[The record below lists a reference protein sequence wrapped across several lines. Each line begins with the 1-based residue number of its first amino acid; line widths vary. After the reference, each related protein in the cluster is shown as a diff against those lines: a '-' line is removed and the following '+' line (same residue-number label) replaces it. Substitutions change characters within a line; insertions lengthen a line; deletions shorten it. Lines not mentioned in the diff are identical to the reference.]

1 MEKLHFTLG
10 DDAGLLLSQIAWERM
25 FMDLSPAKAISIFVD
40 SLQGLPYSLA
50 LELLH
55 GDKVV
60 EVSDKTSGIMSI
72 VPYDKDKHEEYPV
85 FDYTGWYERN
95 HKWIGDCGRELYQL
109 LDTCSRDVVSECVEV
124 QVKNVIQMLL
134 QHEDESVR
142 DRVYEEFS
150 RSPRVDRIVQI
161 CKSAEQYL
169 RRVSQLGVVFDF
181 IEDVFPNDVS
191 KLDTGKHFVVSY
203 VASKLSNLISLDSDA
218 LERICEL
225 EDAPIKNH
233 VKAAIEISEKLKDLI
248 QPVDILDNYSAGW
261 LSPTGEYF
269 GLNGEIS
276 NMLHK
281 TIADA
286 IRERMIVLDGVDPL
300 EDDDKNMD
308 GWLSLHG
315 WVKIHGSW
323 ILYDGYMQG
332 AHNMKV
338 VPLTDIQ
345 IEKISLYGKVCHG
358 DKLFCG
364 LEKKFCSGTRF
375 GFTEKPMLAKLFDA
389 L

>member
-1 MEKLHFTLG
+1 M
-10 DDAGLLLSQIAWERM
+10 
-25 FMDLSPAKAISIFVD
+25 
-40 SLQGLPYSLA
+40 
-50 LELLH
+50 
-55 GDKVV
+55 
-60 EVSDKTSGIMSI
+60 
-72 VPYDKDKHEEYPV
+72 
-85 FDYTGWYERN
+85 
-95 HKWIGDCGRELYQL
+95 
-109 LDTCSRDVVSECVEV
+109 
-124 QVKNVIQMLL
+124 
-134 QHEDESVR
+134 
-142 DRVYEEFS
+142 
-150 RSPRVDRIVQI
+150 PR
-161 CKSAEQYL
+161 L
-169 RRVSQLGVVFDF
+169 
-181 IEDVFPNDVS
+181 
-191 KLDTGKHFVVSY
+191 
-203 VASKLSNLISLDSDA
+203 
-218 LERICEL
+218 
-225 EDAPIKNH
+225 KNH

-375 GFTEKPMLAKLFDA
+375 GFTDKPMLAKLFDA

>member
-1 MEKLHFTLG
+1 
-10 DDAGLLLSQIAWERM
+10 
-25 FMDLSPAKAISIFVD
+25 
-40 SLQGLPYSLA
+40 
-50 LELLH
+50 
-55 GDKVV
+55 
-60 EVSDKTSGIMSI
+60 
-72 VPYDKDKHEEYPV
+72 
-85 FDYTGWYERN
+85 
-95 HKWIGDCGRELYQL
+95 
-109 LDTCSRDVVSECVEV
+109 
-124 QVKNVIQMLL
+124 MLL
-134 QHEDESVR
+134 KESVN
-142 DRVYEEFS
+142 
-150 RSPRVDRIVQI
+150 
-161 CKSAEQYL
+161 L
-169 RRVSQLGVVFDF
+169 RM
-181 IEDVFPNDVS
+181 P
-191 KLDTGKHFVVSY
+191 
-203 VASKLSNLISLDSDA
+203 
-218 LERICEL
+218 
-225 EDAPIKNH
+225 PIKNH
-233 VKAAIEISEKLKDLI
+233 VKAAIGISEKLKDLI

-276 NMLHK
+276 NILHK

-286 IRERMIVLDGVDPL
+286 IRERMIVLDGADPL

-338 VPLTDIQ
+338 IPLTDIQ

-375 GFTEKPMLAKLFDA
+375 GFTDKPMLAKLFDA